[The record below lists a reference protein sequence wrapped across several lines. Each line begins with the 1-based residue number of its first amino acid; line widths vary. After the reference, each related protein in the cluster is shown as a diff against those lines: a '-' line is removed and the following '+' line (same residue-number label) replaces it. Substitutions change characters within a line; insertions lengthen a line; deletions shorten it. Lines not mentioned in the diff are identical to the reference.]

1 MEAIR
6 NPMTHDL
13 KTAAPSAVISAEAA
27 GADAVPEIKVV
38 TDLDGIPDG
47 YDIADGGDVIYV
59 IPHV

>member
-1 MEAIR
+1 MEPVR
-6 NPMTHDL
+6 NPLTHDL
-13 KTAAPSAVISAEAA
+13 KTAAPSAVITAAAA
-27 GADAVPEIKVV
+27 GTGAVPEIKVI